1 MDGLEW
7 NIRLVVEETDNETAL
22 NGIKEKLE
30 NNDILTIWDIY
41 LEDVLTGKKYK
52 PEDTLKLKI
61 PTNLMGDYT
70 SYDYLKV
77 IHYTDDGRIELLN
90 CEVEDG
96 YVVFSAAEFSWYGVV
111 GFMNETEETIGDNL
125 TLDSPVTVTPQV
137 DIPQNNSSP
146 VLWVVIAAV
155 GVAALAVLAVMKKRT
170 KDEE

>member
-1 MDGLEW
+1 M
-7 NIRLVVEETDNETAL
+7 
-22 NGIKEKLE
+22 
-30 NNDILTIWDIY
+30 
-41 LEDVLTGKKYK
+41 
-52 PEDTLKLKI
+52 KLKI

-111 GFMNETEETIGDNL
+111 GFMNETEETISGNL
-125 TLDSPVTVTPQV
+125 ILDAPVTVTPQV
-137 DIPQNNSSP
+137 DMPQNNSSP